1 VSSTD
6 GKRPD
11 QMVMA
16 AFVSASTTKTSLGA
30 WMHPSTDLGFLTADY
45 YISLA
50 KTLEKGGF
58 DLMFFDDRLAMP
70 AAYQNSI
77 AGAVERG
84 ARAVK
89 LDLIAILGL
98 LAGHTSRIGLGATY
112 STTYS
117 QPYHVARKF
126 ATLDHLSNGRAVWNV
141 VTSLNVDEAENF
153 GVDYTEHGDR
163 YDFADQFLE
172 VCTGLWESWQQDAL
186 ELDRESGVFADPD
199 KVRPLNYKGSR
210 YSSKGPLTVP
220 RPPQGWPMLLQA
232 GQSPRG
238 RDFGARW
245 ADMMFVSS
253 NGIEAARK
261 QYADQQE
268 RFVAAGRPRHAA
280 RLLPSVQVI
289 VGETE
294 ELARAKEAYYDSFI
308 DSEEELIYVSEQASF
323 DFSTVPLDEP
333 LDDELLDK
341 VGGTRGLVEKYFG
354 QTRAMFGE
362 QATLR
367 DLGVA
372 RARRANIRFVGSA
385 TQVADEM
392 EEWFTT
398 EACDGFV
405 LQATDVPGSY
415 EDMARLLMP
424 ELRRR
429 GLVSDGSGSGTCA
442 IASVLPGA

>member
-199 KVRPLNYKGSR
+199 KVRPLNY
-210 YSSKGPLTVP
+210 
-220 RPPQGWPMLLQA
+220 
-232 GQSPRG
+232 
-238 RDFGARW
+238 
-245 ADMMFVSS
+245 
-253 NGIEAARK
+253 
-261 QYADQQE
+261 
-268 RFVAAGRPRHAA
+268 
-280 RLLPSVQVI
+280 
-289 VGETE
+289 
-294 ELARAKEAYYDSFI
+294 
-308 DSEEELIYVSEQASF
+308 
-323 DFSTVPLDEP
+323 
-333 LDDELLDK
+333 
-341 VGGTRGLVEKYFG
+341 
-354 QTRAMFGE
+354 
-362 QATLR
+362 
-367 DLGVA
+367 
-372 RARRANIRFVGSA
+372 
-385 TQVADEM
+385 
-392 EEWFTT
+392 
-398 EACDGFV
+398 
-405 LQATDVPGSY
+405 
-415 EDMARLLMP
+415 
-424 ELRRR
+424 
-429 GLVSDGSGSGTCA
+429 
-442 IASVLPGA
+442 